1 MPDLEV
7 TPGQGSTRKQ
17 PRHPP
22 VAQALRQ
29 SRVLEYFDTK
39 YAVKTH
45 PEAPD
50 LCERTIQHLTSES
63 EQMDQGG
70 GTELW
75 LLTGKEP
82 QQKRPRRSDPSVEM
96 LLSADVLAT
105 NPTAAGAAADAGDA
119 ESQRS
124 EVTEPVKSGLI
135 SDSGFDATETMAE
148 RQDESPLIITAAV
161 PTETE
166 DSSTAEAAED
176 FKPHK
181 GPDLPAPTLMVQSEK
196 TVGGV
201 IVVSANDMKEN
212 QALFDRPETVS
223 PTQQTPS
230 QHLDAEAEAGEVEDV
245 HAHTVMEDQRYN
257 NVTLVFNNST
267 QPSSDLSPDVTAGDS
282 FFLSKSKSTQRT
294 AVSAYQP
301 STDTNPR
308 KGAKLKSGVRGQR
321 VGFGLCSNIS
331 INVHFILLLPPQK
344 KQSGL
349 RLLSGPFN
357 PAQYVHIKISKSPHI
372 CCQHFQ

>member
-7 TPGQGSTRKQ
+7 TPGQGSTGKQ

-50 LCERTIQHLTSES
+50 LCKRTIQHLTSAS

-70 GTELW
+70 GNELW
-75 LLTGKEP
+75 LLTGNEP
-82 QQKRPRRSDPSVEM
+82 QLKRPRRSDPSVEM
-96 LLSADVLAT
+96 LSSADVLAT
-105 NPTAAGAAADAGDA
+105 NPTAAGAATDAGAGDA

-135 SDSGFDATETMAE
+135 TDSGFDATETMEE
-148 RQDESPLIITAAV
+148 RQDESPLLITAPV
-161 PTETE
+161 PAETV

-176 FKPHK
+176 FNPHK
-181 GPDLPAPTLMVQSEK
+181 GPDLTAPTLVVESEK
-196 TVGGV
+196 TAGGG

-212 QALFDRPETVS
+212 QEMFDRPDTVS
-223 PTQQTPS
+223 PRQQTPS
-230 QHLDAEAEAGEVEDV
+230 QHLDAGEVEDV
-245 HAHTVMEDQRYN
+245 HAYTVMEVQHYN

-267 QPSSDLSPDVTAGDS
+267 QPSSDLSPDLTAGDS
-282 FFLSKSKSTQRT
+282 FFLSKSKSTQQT
-294 AVSAYQP
+294 VVSAYQP
-301 STDTNPR
+301 FTGRNTR
-308 KGAKLKSGVRGQR
+308 RGAKLRSGVRGQR

-331 INVHFILLLPPQK
+331 INLHFILFLPPQK

-349 RLLSGPFN
+349 
-357 PAQYVHIKISKSPHI
+357 H
-372 CCQHFQ
+372 CCQVLLILHNTS

>member
-1 MPDLEV
+1 MPDLDV

-17 PRHPP
+17 PRHHP

-45 PEAPD
+45 PEATD

-75 LLTGKEP
+75 LLTGNEP
-82 QQKRPRRSDPSVEM
+82 QQKAGLSRP
-96 LLSADVLAT
+96 
-105 NPTAAGAAADAGDA
+105 
-119 ESQRS
+119 
-124 EVTEPVKSGLI
+124 
-135 SDSGFDATETMAE
+135 DATATMEE
-148 RQDESPLIITAAV
+148 RQDESPLLITAPL

-181 GPDLPAPTLMVQSEK
+181 VPDLTVPTLMVQSEK

-201 IVVSANDMKEN
+201 IAVSANEMKEN
-212 QALFDRPETVS
+212 QAMFDRHDTVS
-223 PTQQTPS
+223 PKQQTPS
-230 QHLDAEAEAGEVEDV
+230 QHLDAETKAGEVEDV
-245 HAHTVMEDQRYN
+245 HTYTVMEDQHYN

-267 QPSSDLSPDVTAGDS
+267 QPSSDLSPDLTAGDS
-282 FFLSKSKSTQRT
+282 FFLIKSKSTQQT
-294 AVSAYQP
+294 VVSEYQP
-301 STDTNPR
+301 STDANTR
-308 KGAKLKSGVRGQR
+308 KGAKLRSGVRGQR

-331 INVHFILLLPPQK
+331 VNVHFILVLPPQK

-357 PAQYVHIKISKSPHI
+357 PTQYVHIKISKSPHI